1 MRLVD
6 CEALQPLCKLQ
17 RIKRLASLIEDSH
30 ETLLR
35 NRRQQ
40 AGRIAGADD
49 SGIFRALS
57 TFSRRDLDHLDRKEM
72 LDSIEVTV
80 DHSAELGVG
89 SGTGPEEAEFHGCR

>member
-6 CEALQPLCKLQ
+6 CEALQPLRKLQ
-17 RIKRLASLIEDSH
+17 RIKRLASLVEDHH
-30 ETLLR
+30 ESLLR

-57 TFSRRDLDHLDRKEM
+57 TFAGRYLDHLDRKEM
-72 LDSIEVTV
+72 FDSIEVTV
-80 DHSAELGVG
+80 DDCAELGVG
-89 SGTGPEEAEFHGCR
+89 SGTGPEQAEFHGC